1 MNKKRFHILGL
12 VLALVGGLTL
22 VACGSAATAAPPTP
36 APLVINLKAED
47 IKFDTM
53 SLTAKVGQPV
63 TLNFLNAGSLEHSFV
78 IEALNVKL
86 EHVQAGQTATVTFT
100 PASAGT
106 FDFYC
111 DIPGHKD
118 AGMKGTLTVSS

>member
-12 VLALVGGLTL
+12 LLALVAGLTL
-22 VACGSAATAAPPTP
+22 VACGSAATAAPPTR

-63 TLNFLNAGSLEHSFV
+63 TLNFQNAGSLEHSFV
-78 IEALNVKL
+78 IDALNVKL